1 MLYKIKAICLLLA
14 CCCIGSV
21 GLPSSASET
30 AAAFQRD
37 LTEDVTFTDFEEF
50 KPDTEA
56 PLLESSPFN
65 NQELASDC
73 SQLSLDQLFS
83 KIKETEENLD
93 NITFQNVNYD
103 TTFDSNGNMISESS
117 SSSPIIRLEG
127 IISKNIKLQYE
138 STDPNGITTK
148 LIFIDPICYC
158 ENSKGEKHKIS
169 LSKREY
175 DHELDA
181 IVPPLLET
189 FSPSDFREE
198 TVFQMANGHYQITL
212 KNPYGRIWH
221 QLLAPLNISPRNAS
235 TLIQHT
241 TDWTYQL
248 EVDGD
253 GNIYKKSVTMRI
265 VENGSVRE
273 LKNELIFDEIGM
285 SAYIGIPNEE

>member
-14 CCCIGSV
+14 CFCIGSV
-21 GLPSSASET
+21 SLPSSASET
-30 AAAFQRD
+30 GATFQRD
-37 LTEDVTFTDFEEF
+37 LTEDVTFTDSEEF

-56 PLLESSPFN
+56 PLLENFPSN
-65 NQELASDC
+65 NQEVSSDC
-73 SQLSLDQLFS
+73 SHLSLDQLFS
-83 KIKETEENLD
+83 KIKKTEENLD

-138 STDPNGITTK
+138 CTDPSGITTK
-148 LIFIDPICYC
+148 LIFIDSICYC

-175 DHELDA
+175 DHEIDA
-181 IVPPLLET
+181 HVPVLLGT
-189 FSPSDFREE
+189 FSPPDFREA
-198 TVFQMANGHYQITL
+198 TVSQIGNGHYQITL
-212 KNPYGRIWH
+212 KNPHGQIWH
-221 QLLAPLNISPRNAS
+221 QLLAPLNISPRNA
-235 TLIQHT
+235 TILIQRT

-265 VENGSVRE
+265 LENGSVRE
-273 LKNELIFDEIGM
+273 LKNELIFDEIGV

>member
-14 CCCIGSV
+14 CCCIGSL
-21 GLPSSASET
+21 GMSSSASE
-30 AAAFQRD
+30 AVALFQED
-37 LTEDVTFTDFEEF
+37 LSENNTFTNNENLELDAE
-50 KPDTEA
+50 PS
-56 PLLESSPFN
+56 LSESSPFN
-65 NQELASDC
+65 NQELSSDC
-73 SQLSLDQLFS
+73 DQLSLDQLFS
-83 KIKETEENLD
+83 KIKETEANLD

-117 SSSPIIRLEG
+117 SSSPTIRLEG
-127 IISKNIKLQYE
+127 ILSKDIKLQYE
-138 STDPNGITTK
+138 CTDPSGITTK
-148 LIFIDPICYC
+148 LIFIDSICYC
-158 ENSKGEKHKIS
+158 ENAKGEKYKVL

-175 DHELDA
+175 DHEIDA

-189 FSPSDFREE
+189 FSPSGFREA
-198 TVFQMANGHYQITL
+198 TVSQIGNGHYQITL
-212 KNPYGRIWH
+212 KNPHGQIWH
-221 QLLAPLNISPRNAS
+221 QLLAPLNISLRNAS

-265 VENGSVRE
+265 VENGYVRE
-273 LKNELIFDEIGM
+273 FKNELIFDEIGV

>member
-1 MLYKIKAICLLLA
+1 MYKIKAICLLLA

-21 GLPSSASET
+21 GMSSSASE
-30 AAAFQRD
+30 AVSHFQED
-37 LTEDVTFTDFEEF
+37 LSENNTVTNNEDLELDAE
-50 KPDTEA
+50 P
-56 PLLESSPFN
+56 PLSESSPSN
-65 NQELASDC
+65 NQEVSSDC

-83 KIKETEENLD
+83 KIKETENKLD
-93 NITFQNVNYD
+93 NITFQNVNYN

-117 SSSPIIRLEG
+117 SSSPAIRLEG
-127 IISKNIKLQYE
+127 ILSRNIKLQYE
-138 STDPNGITTK
+138 CTDPSEITTK
-148 LIFIDPICYC
+148 LIFIDSICYC

-175 DHELDA
+175 DHEIDA

-189 FSPSDFREE
+189 FSPSDFREA
-198 TVFQMANGHYQITL
+198 TVSQIGNGHYLISL
-212 KNPYGRIWH
+212 KNPHGQIWH

-265 VENGSVRE
+265 VENGFVRE
-273 LKNELIFDEIGM
+273 LKNELTFGEIGA
-285 SAYIGIPNEE
+285 SAYIQIPQSR